1 MVVEHGGVEAEK
13 ILINSETVSEGY
25 TALWEKGRLD
35 LTVEAMVL
43 ETKKYHSLF
52 TEDELQVCAKRLKDY
67 NYHA

>member
-1 MVVEHGGVEAEK
+1 MVVEHGGVEVAK